1 MNNGKEIFQWHPAF
15 YAAVQVELEEEKE
28 LLTFTNEY
36 QLGTKPREVDVLII
50 KKGADTPLHKN
61 IGKIFRK
68 YNLIEYKSP
77 TDYLSMDDFYK
88 GLAYVC
94 LYKSDTGGANAIDID
109 EITLT
114 FAVSRFP
121 REVLK
126 YLNRRE
132 GHTVEKMENG
142 IYYVRGSLVPIQI
155 IVLNQL
161 PAGKNLWL
169 RVLTNNLREK
179 NVARRMLTEYE
190 THRNNALYS
199 SVLDVVVKANEKV
212 FKQEDNNMCE
222 LLEQIIN
229 EKMEKKLAAIEA
241 AEAAARTAEA
251 NARATV
257 EAAEAAARAAE
268 ANARATVE
276 AAEAATRT
284 AEANA
289 RATVE
294 AAETAA
300 RAAEANARAAVE
312 AAEANARATVEAAEA
327 ATRTAEAN
335 ARAAVE
341 AAEAATAEAAE
352 KAEKALLKGR
362 NEGMKQGRLQE
373 QQHTAFN
380 LKKINFS
387 VEQIASVVEESVE
400 TVTAWLA
407 EA

>member
-1 MNNGKEIFQWHPAF
+1 
-15 YAAVQVELEEEKE
+15 
-28 LLTFTNEY
+28 
-36 QLGTKPREVDVLII
+36 
-50 KKGADTPLHKN
+50 
-61 IGKIFRK
+61 
-68 YNLIEYKSP
+68 
-77 TDYLSMDDFYK
+77 MDDFYK

-132 GHTVEKMENG
+132 GHTVEKVENG

-190 THRNNALYS
+190 NHRNNALYS

-241 AEAAARTAEA
+241 AEAAAR
-251 NARATV
+251 
-257 EAAEAAARAAE
+257 AAEATARAAE
-268 ANARATVE
+268 AT
-276 AAEAATRT
+276 
-284 AEANA
+284 
-289 RATVE
+289 
-294 AAETAA
+294 A
-300 RAAEANARAAVE
+300 RAAEATARAAVE
-312 AAEANARATVEAAEA
+312 AAET
-327 ATRTAEAN
+327 T

-341 AAEAATAEAAE
+341 AAETATAEATE

-362 NEGMKQGRLQE
+362 NEGMKQGMKQGRLQV

>member
-50 KKGADTPLHKN
+50 KKEADTPLHKN

-132 GHTVEKMENG
+132 GHTVEKVENG

-257 EAAEAAARAAE
+257 EAAEAAARTAEANARATVEAAEAAARAAE

-276 AAEAATRT
+276 AAEAT
-284 AEANA
+284 
-289 RATVE
+289 
-294 AAETAA
+294 
-300 RAAEANARAAVE
+300 ARAAVE
-312 AAEANARATVEAAEA
+312 AAD
-327 ATRTAEAN
+327 
-335 ARAAVE
+335 
-341 AAEAATAEAAE
+341 AATAEAAE

>member
-50 KKGADTPLHKN
+50 KKEADTPLHKN

-132 GHTVEKMENG
+132 GHTVEKVENG

-257 EAAEAAARAAE
+257 EAAEAAARA
-268 ANARATVE
+268 TVE
-276 AAEAATRT
+276 
-284 AEANA
+284 
-289 RATVE
+289 
-294 AAETAA
+294 
-300 RAAEANARAAVE
+300 AAEANARAAVE
-312 AAEANARATVEAAEA
+312 AAEATARAAEANARATVEAAEA
-327 ATRTAEAN
+327 TARTAEAN
-335 ARAAVE
+335 ARAAVK

>member
-50 KKGADTPLHKN
+50 KKEADTPLHKN

-132 GHTVEKMENG
+132 GHTVEKVENG

-190 THRNNALYS
+190 NHRNNALYS

-241 AEAAARTAEA
+241 AEAAARAAEA
-251 NARATV
+251 TARAAEATARATEATARATV
-257 EAAEAAARAAE
+257 EAAEA
-268 ANARATVE
+268 T
-276 AAEAATRT
+276 
-284 AEANA
+284 
-289 RATVE
+289 
-294 AAETAA
+294 
-300 RAAEANARAAVE
+300 ARAAVE
-312 AAEANARATVEAAEA
+312 AAET
-327 ATRTAEAN
+327 
-335 ARAAVE
+335 
-341 AAEAATAEAAE
+341 ATAEATE

-362 NEGMKQGRLQE
+362 NEGMKQGRLQV

>member
-1 MNNGKEIFQWHPAF
+1 M
-15 YAAVQVELEEEKE
+15 
-28 LLTFTNEY
+28 
-36 QLGTKPREVDVLII
+36 
-50 KKGADTPLHKN
+50 
-61 IGKIFRK
+61 
-68 YNLIEYKSP
+68 
-77 TDYLSMDDFYK
+77 
-88 GLAYVC
+88 
-94 LYKSDTGGANAIDID
+94 
-109 EITLT
+109 
-114 FAVSRFP
+114 
-121 REVLK
+121 K

-132 GHTVEKMENG
+132 GHTVEKVENG

-251 NARATV
+251 NARA
-257 EAAEAAARAAE
+257 
-268 ANARATVE
+268 
-276 AAEAATRT
+276 
-284 AEANA
+284 
-289 RATVE
+289 
-294 AAETAA
+294 
-300 RAAEANARAAVE
+300 AVK
-312 AAEANARATVEAAEA
+312 
-327 ATRTAEAN
+327 
-335 ARAAVE
+335 

-362 NEGMKQGRLQE
+362 NEGMKQGRLQV

-400 TVTAWLA
+400 TITAWLA

>member
-50 KKGADTPLHKN
+50 KKEADTPLHKN

-132 GHTVEKMENG
+132 GHTVEKVENG

-179 NVARRMLTEYE
+179 NVGVE
-190 THRNNALYS
+190 
-199 SVLDVVVKANEKV
+199 VI
-212 FKQEDNNMCE
+212 EDG
-222 LLEQIIN
+222 
-229 EKMEKKLAAIEA
+229 KPA
-241 AEAAARTAEA
+241 
-251 NARATV
+251 
-257 EAAEAAARAAE
+257 
-268 ANARATVE
+268 
-276 AAEAATRT
+276 
-284 AEANA
+284 
-289 RATVE
+289 
-294 AAETAA
+294 
-300 RAAEANARAAVE
+300 
-312 AAEANARATVEAAEA
+312 
-327 ATRTAEAN
+327 
-335 ARAAVE
+335 
-341 AAEAATAEAAE
+341 
-352 KAEKALLKGR
+352 
-362 NEGMKQGRLQE
+362 
-373 QQHTAFN
+373 
-380 LKKINFS
+380 
-387 VEQIASVVEESVE
+387 
-400 TVTAWLA
+400 
-407 EA
+407 

>member
-50 KKGADTPLHKN
+50 KKEADTPLHKN

-132 GHTVEKMENG
+132 GHTVEKVENG

-251 NARATV
+251 NARAAV
-257 EAAEAAARAAE
+257 KAAEA
-268 ANARATVE
+268 T
-276 AAEAATRT
+276 
-284 AEANA
+284 
-289 RATVE
+289 
-294 AAETAA
+294 A

-312 AAEANARATVEAAEA
+312 AAEATARTAEATAKATVEAAEAAARTAEANARATVEAAEA

-352 KAEKALLKGR
+352 KEEKALLKGR

>member
-1 MNNGKEIFQWHPAF
+1 
-15 YAAVQVELEEEKE
+15 
-28 LLTFTNEY
+28 
-36 QLGTKPREVDVLII
+36 
-50 KKGADTPLHKN
+50 
-61 IGKIFRK
+61 
-68 YNLIEYKSP
+68 
-77 TDYLSMDDFYK
+77 
-88 GLAYVC
+88 
-94 LYKSDTGGANAIDID
+94 
-109 EITLT
+109 
-114 FAVSRFP
+114 
-121 REVLK
+121 
-126 YLNRRE
+126 
-132 GHTVEKMENG
+132 
-142 IYYVRGSLVPIQI
+142 
-155 IVLNQL
+155 
-161 PAGKNLWL
+161 
-169 RVLTNNLREK
+169 
-179 NVARRMLTEYE
+179 MLTEYE

-257 EAAEAAARAAE
+257 EAAEAAARA
-268 ANARATVE
+268 RKLQPGLLLRLRKQTPGLLS
-276 AAEAATRT
+276 RL
-284 AEANA
+284 
-289 RATVE
+289 RKLQPGLLSKL
-294 AAETAA
+294 
-300 RAAEANARAAVE
+300 RKLPPLKQP
-312 AAEANARATVEAAEA
+312 
-327 ATRTAEAN
+327 
-335 ARAAVE
+335 
-341 AAEAATAEAAE
+341 E

>member
-1 MNNGKEIFQWHPAF
+1 
-15 YAAVQVELEEEKE
+15 
-28 LLTFTNEY
+28 
-36 QLGTKPREVDVLII
+36 
-50 KKGADTPLHKN
+50 
-61 IGKIFRK
+61 
-68 YNLIEYKSP
+68 
-77 TDYLSMDDFYK
+77 
-88 GLAYVC
+88 
-94 LYKSDTGGANAIDID
+94 
-109 EITLT
+109 
-114 FAVSRFP
+114 
-121 REVLK
+121 
-126 YLNRRE
+126 
-132 GHTVEKMENG
+132 
-142 IYYVRGSLVPIQI
+142 
-155 IVLNQL
+155 
-161 PAGKNLWL
+161 
-169 RVLTNNLREK
+169 
-179 NVARRMLTEYE
+179 
-190 THRNNALYS
+190 
-199 SVLDVVVKANEKV
+199 
-212 FKQEDNNMCE
+212 MCE

-257 EAAEAAARAAE
+257 EAAEATARAAE

-276 AAEAATRT
+276 AAEAA
-284 AEANA
+284 A
-289 RATVE
+289 RA
-294 AAETAA
+294 
-300 RAAEANARAAVE
+300 
-312 AAEANARATVEAAEA
+312 
-327 ATRTAEAN
+327 AEAN

>member
-50 KKGADTPLHKN
+50 KKEADTPLHKN

-132 GHTVEKMENG
+132 GHTVEKVENG

-257 EAAEAAARAAE
+257 EAAEAT
-268 ANARATVE
+268 ARATVE
-276 AAEAATRT
+276 AAEANARAAVEAAEATART

-294 AAETAA
+294 AAEAT
-300 RAAEANARAAVE
+300 ARAAVE
-312 AAEANARATVEAAEA
+312 AAD
-327 ATRTAEAN
+327 
-335 ARAAVE
+335 
-341 AAEAATAEAAE
+341 AATAEAAE

>member
-50 KKGADTPLHKN
+50 KKEADTPLHKN

-94 LYKSDTGGANAIDID
+94 LYKSDTGGVNAIDID

-132 GHTVEKMENG
+132 GHTVEKVENG

-190 THRNNALYS
+190 NHRNNALYS

-241 AEAAARTAEA
+241 AEAAARAAEA
-251 NARATV
+251 TARAAVEAAEATARANVEAAEATARATV
-257 EAAEAAARAAE
+257 EAAEA
-268 ANARATVE
+268 T
-276 AAEAATRT
+276 
-284 AEANA
+284 
-289 RATVE
+289 
-294 AAETAA
+294 
-300 RAAEANARAAVE
+300 ARAAVE
-312 AAEANARATVEAAEA
+312 AAEV
-327 ATRTAEAN
+327 
-335 ARAAVE
+335 
-341 AAEAATAEAAE
+341 ATAEATE

-362 NEGMKQGRLQE
+362 NEGMKQGIEQGIEQGREQGMKQGRLQV

>member
-50 KKGADTPLHKN
+50 KKEADTPLHKN

-132 GHTVEKMENG
+132 GHTVEKVENG

-251 NARATV
+251 NARAAV
-257 EAAEAAARAAE
+257 KAAEATA
-268 ANARATVE
+268 
-276 AAEAATRT
+276 RT

-294 AAETAA
+294 AAE
-300 RAAEANARAAVE
+300 ANARATVE

>member
-50 KKGADTPLHKN
+50 KKEADTPLHKN

-132 GHTVEKMENG
+132 GHTVEKVENG

-251 NARATV
+251 NARAAV
-257 EAAEAAARAAE
+257 KAAEATA
-268 ANARATVE
+268 
-276 AAEAATRT
+276 RT

-289 RATVE
+289 RAT
-294 AAETAA
+294 
-300 RAAEANARAAVE
+300 VE

-327 ATRTAEAN
+327 N

-341 AAEAATAEAAE
+341 AAEATTRAAVEAAETATAEAAE

>member
-50 KKGADTPLHKN
+50 KKEADTPLHKN

-132 GHTVEKMENG
+132 GHTVEKVENG

-179 NVARRMLTEYE
+179 NVA
-190 THRNNALYS
+190 S

-257 EAAEAAARAAE
+257 EAAEAATRAAEANARATVEAAEATARAAE

-276 AAEAATRT
+276 AAEATART

-294 AAETAA
+294 AAE
-300 RAAEANARAAVE
+300 ANARAAV
-312 AAEANARATVEAAEA
+312 
-327 ATRTAEAN
+327 
-335 ARAAVE
+335 
-341 AAEAATAEAAE
+341 EAATAEAAE

>member
-50 KKGADTPLHKN
+50 KKEADTPLHKN

-132 GHTVEKMENG
+132 GHTVEKVENG

-251 NARATV
+251 NARA
-257 EAAEAAARAAE
+257 
-268 ANARATVE
+268 
-276 AAEAATRT
+276 
-284 AEANA
+284 
-289 RATVE
+289 
-294 AAETAA
+294 
-300 RAAEANARAAVE
+300 AVE
-312 AAEANARATVEAAEA
+312 AAEANARATVEAAKAAARTVEANARATVEA
-327 ATRTAEAN
+327 AEAAARTAEAN
-335 ARAAVE
+335 ARAAVEAAEATTRAAVEAAEATTRAAVE

-362 NEGMKQGRLQE
+362 NEGMKQGRLQV

>member
-50 KKGADTPLHKN
+50 KKEADTPLHKN

-132 GHTVEKMENG
+132 GHTVEKVENG

-257 EAAEAAARAAE
+257 EAAEAT
-268 ANARATVE
+268 ARATVE
-276 AAEAATRT
+276 AAEA
-284 AEANA
+284 NA
-289 RATVE
+289 RAAVE
-294 AAETAA
+294 AAEAA
-300 RAAEANARAAVE
+300 TRAAEANARAAVE
-312 AAEANARATVEAAEA
+312 AAEATARTAEANARATVEAAEA
-327 ATRTAEAN
+327 T

-341 AAEAATAEAAE
+341 AADAATAEAAE

>member
-1 MNNGKEIFQWHPAF
+1 
-15 YAAVQVELEEEKE
+15 
-28 LLTFTNEY
+28 
-36 QLGTKPREVDVLII
+36 
-50 KKGADTPLHKN
+50 
-61 IGKIFRK
+61 
-68 YNLIEYKSP
+68 
-77 TDYLSMDDFYK
+77 MDDFYK

-126 YLNRRE
+126 YLKRRE
-132 GHTVEKMENG
+132 GHTVEKVENG

-190 THRNNALYS
+190 NHRNNALYS

-241 AEAAARTAEA
+241 AEAT
-251 NARATV
+251 
-257 EAAEAAARAAE
+257 
-268 ANARATVE
+268 
-276 AAEAATRT
+276 
-284 AEANA
+284 
-289 RATVE
+289 
-294 AAETAA
+294 
-300 RAAEANARAAVE
+300 ARAAVE
-312 AAEANARATVEAAEA
+312 AAET
-327 ATRTAEAN
+327 T

-341 AAEAATAEAAE
+341 AAETATAEATE

-362 NEGMKQGRLQE
+362 NEGMKQGMKQGRLQV

>member
-50 KKGADTPLHKN
+50 KKEADTPLHKN

-132 GHTVEKMENG
+132 GHTVEKVENG

-251 NARATV
+251 NARAAEANARATV
-257 EAAEAAARAAE
+257 EAAEATARAAE

-276 AAEAATRT
+276 AAEA
-284 AEANA
+284 NA
-289 RATVE
+289 RATV
-294 AAETAA
+294 
-300 RAAEANARAAVE
+300 
-312 AAEANARATVEAAEA
+312 
-327 ATRTAEAN
+327 
-335 ARAAVE
+335 
-341 AAEAATAEAAE
+341 EAATAEAAE

-362 NEGMKQGRLQE
+362 NEGMKQGIEQGIEQGREQGIKQGQLQE

-387 VEQIASVVEESVE
+387 IEQIASVVEESVE

>member
-1 MNNGKEIFQWHPAF
+1 
-15 YAAVQVELEEEKE
+15 
-28 LLTFTNEY
+28 
-36 QLGTKPREVDVLII
+36 
-50 KKGADTPLHKN
+50 
-61 IGKIFRK
+61 
-68 YNLIEYKSP
+68 
-77 TDYLSMDDFYK
+77 MDDFYK

-132 GHTVEKMENG
+132 GHTVEKVENG

-190 THRNNALYS
+190 NHRNNALYS

-241 AEAAARTAEA
+241 AEAAAR
-251 NARATV
+251 ATV
-257 EAAEAAARAAE
+257 EAAEA
-268 ANARATVE
+268 T
-276 AAEAATRT
+276 
-284 AEANA
+284 
-289 RATVE
+289 
-294 AAETAA
+294 
-300 RAAEANARAAVE
+300 ARAAVE
-312 AAEANARATVEAAEA
+312 AAET
-327 ATRTAEAN
+327 
-335 ARAAVE
+335 
-341 AAEAATAEAAE
+341 ATAEATE

-362 NEGMKQGRLQE
+362 NEGMKQGRLQV

>member
-50 KKGADTPLHKN
+50 KKEADTPLHKN

-132 GHTVEKMENG
+132 GHTVEKVENG

-241 AEAAARTAEA
+241 AEAAARAAVEAAEANARTAEA

-257 EAAEAAARAAE
+257 EAAEAT
-268 ANARATVE
+268 ARATVE
-276 AAEAATRT
+276 A
-284 AEANA
+284 
-289 RATVE
+289 
-294 AAETAA
+294 
-300 RAAEANARAAVE
+300 
-312 AAEANARATVEAAEA
+312 
-327 ATRTAEAN
+327 AEAN

-362 NEGMKQGRLQE
+362 NEGMKQGRLQV